1 MIRIKER
8 KSLMKGK
15 VVLLSALLILLVLV
29 GGYAFSSQSASSSLD
44 DQESMGK
51 VERGEQTQEI
61 NGLKMTVNNV
71 RTEESEQEGMHNV
84 IIDITL
90 ENASST
96 VQEFSLF
103 KMSLA
108 DPEGYAYT
116 HSSRVETKG
125 ILGGQLHPERKNRG
139 EIAFE
144 VPVHEEYE
152 MIYTDHLRT
161 GQVTWPITL
170 DQ

>member
-1 MIRIKER
+1 
-8 KSLMKGK
+8 MKGK

-29 GGYAFSSQSASSSLD
+29 GGYAFSSQPASSSLD

-71 RTEESEQEGMHNV
+71 RTEGSKQKSMLNV

-96 VQEFSLF
+96 VQAFSL
-103 KMSLA
+103 
-108 DPEGYAYT
+108 
-116 HSSRVETKG
+116 
-125 ILGGQLHPERKNRG
+125 
-139 EIAFE
+139 
-144 VPVHEEYE
+144 
-152 MIYTDHLRT
+152 
-161 GQVTWPITL
+161 
-170 DQ
+170 